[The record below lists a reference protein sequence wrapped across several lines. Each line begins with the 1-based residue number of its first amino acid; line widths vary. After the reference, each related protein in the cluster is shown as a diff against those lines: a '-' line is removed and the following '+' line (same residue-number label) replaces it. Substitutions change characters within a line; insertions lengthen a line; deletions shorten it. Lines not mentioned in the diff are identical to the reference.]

1 MVNKEQRASAPV
13 EEIKT
18 KSNIKNVQFIFMPT
32 HPANHLASS
41 IHIHI
46 YCRQEEKSKLPSE
59 KCQWELFLPPKHFSI
74 VGLSLI
80 LFKHIPSGIQPQTVS
95 WRSHNAW
102 IPGRLQPLMSQQW
115 RWYRLKVSPGCVFS
129 IPGKDRSLLNK
140 SVSQSVNISVKMAFE
155 LHMYRLID
163 KRTTSTAED
172 TALRNPLRSC
182 GLYSIYSLMGYPK
195 MRTQTVAT
203 HLECERKTCWRR
215 HAHHV
220 SSRLT
225 ATHMRRLDVKYI
237 HVCRCMHKGTTLL
250 HAITCRRVYMSEY
263 MYYMRESVYNT
274 LGKIQVKKNNQTIVV
289 PVFGKGNSFW
299 IKVLENSRSFY
310 IHILRYIFGNRI
322 IINMYWI

>member
-140 SVSQSVNISVKMAFE
+140 SLSQSTYQWRWRLSCICTDLSTSAQRRLPKTQPWGIPYDPVACIQFTPLWGIPKWGHKRLRHIWNVKGKRVDDDM
-155 LHMYRLID
+155 LI
-163 KRTTSTAED
+163 TS
-172 TALRNPLRSC
+172 
-182 GLYSIYSLMGYPK
+182 
-195 MRTQTVAT
+195 
-203 HLECERKTCWRR
+203 
-215 HAHHV
+215 HHV
-220 SSRLT
+220 S
-225 ATHMRRLDVKYI
+225 RRLICDVW
-237 HVCRCMHKGTTLL
+237 T
-250 HAITCRRVYMSEY
+250 
-263 MYYMRESVYNT
+263 
-274 LGKIQVKKNNQTIVV
+274 
-289 PVFGKGNSFW
+289 
-299 IKVLENSRSFY
+299 
-310 IHILRYIFGNRI
+310 
-322 IINMYWI
+322 